1 MGTRIASGG
10 PSISVKNFQAWGKE
24 RWKTRESLG
33 TEMMLRIQARA
44 DVRMMSV
51 DSNGRVWEEASF
63 EEEIDEFDFR
73 SVAFDEM
80 AGYVS
85 GNFQQTVGA
94 YLQERIYG
102 C

>member
-1 MGTRIASGG
+1 
-10 PSISVKNFQAWGKE
+10 
-24 RWKTRESLG
+24 
-33 TEMMLRIQARA
+33 
-44 DVRMMSV
+44 MMSV
-51 DSNGRVWEEASF
+51 DSDGRVWEEASF

-85 GNFQQTVGA
+85 GNFQQTVGV